1 MPHAEFG
8 VGEAFKVSST
18 GYLNGKDI
26 QGFETKVSNLTV
38 AERTNRRL
46 GIVYT
51 ECAAIVLDVLRNK
64 SHLTLSART
73 EEEVESDV
81 YDNEVNVNVYTR
93 EAGWLLF
100 VDQNEGVTT
109 EVNNLPRFP
118 FFRPKNRQVSD
129 GIKHWEITKD
139 NRLLLG
145 TAV

>member
-1 MPHAEFG
+1 M
-8 VGEAFKVSST
+8 
-18 GYLNGKDI
+18 
-26 QGFETKVSNLTV
+26 SNLTV

-51 ECAAIVLDVLRNK
+51 EFAAIVLDVLRNK
-64 SHLTLSART
+64 SRLTLSART

-81 YDNEVNVNVYTR
+81 YDNEVNVNVYTG

-100 VDQNEGVTT
+100 VDQNEGVTA